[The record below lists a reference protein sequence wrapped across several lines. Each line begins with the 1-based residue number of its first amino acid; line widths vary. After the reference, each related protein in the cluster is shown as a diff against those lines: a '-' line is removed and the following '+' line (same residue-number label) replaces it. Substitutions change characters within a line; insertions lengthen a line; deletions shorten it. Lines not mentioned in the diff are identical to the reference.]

1 MYRRISPL
9 SGSACILQPVAC
21 VFYACMP
28 LFCTP
33 CDPPEDW
40 LQYDCQAE
48 DIQVYIN
55 SQNLPYQEWCSA
67 VFDLN
72 GFQRSFGAKKVVY
85 RHDTSGK
92 LSADTLASWVTT
104 LKPAV
109 RGNLRG
115 VLFYYK
121 NKGWQRLQTLLTSL
135 AEVRIT
141 II

>member
-1 MYRRISPL
+1 
-9 SGSACILQPVAC
+9 
-21 VFYACMP
+21 MP
-28 LFCTP
+28 LLCTP

-92 LSADTLASWVTT
+92 LSADTLASWGHHT
-104 LKPAV
+104 KAS
-109 RGNLRG
+109 RAGNLRG